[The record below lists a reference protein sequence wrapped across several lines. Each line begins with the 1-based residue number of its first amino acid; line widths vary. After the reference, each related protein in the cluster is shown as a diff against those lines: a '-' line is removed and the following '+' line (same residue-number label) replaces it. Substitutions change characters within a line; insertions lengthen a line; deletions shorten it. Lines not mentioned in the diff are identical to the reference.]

1 MNKEKITDKDKK
13 ESYMVTMLKAE
24 IEKRDK
30 RIKELE
36 NRTEFTYIEEIKK
49 NFDKALAV
57 AIKENKELTQINIDL
72 KKEIKYHNER
82 VKELRNKVC

>member
-1 MNKEKITDKDKK
+1 MEKK
-13 ESYMVTMLKAE
+13 ESYMVTMLKVE

-36 NRTEFTYIEEIKK
+36 NRTEFAYIEEIKK
-49 NFDKALAV
+49 NFDKALAA

>member
-1 MNKEKITDKDKK
+1 MEKK
-13 ESYMVTMLKAE
+13 ENYMVTMLKAE

-82 VKELRNKVC
+82 VKELKNKVC